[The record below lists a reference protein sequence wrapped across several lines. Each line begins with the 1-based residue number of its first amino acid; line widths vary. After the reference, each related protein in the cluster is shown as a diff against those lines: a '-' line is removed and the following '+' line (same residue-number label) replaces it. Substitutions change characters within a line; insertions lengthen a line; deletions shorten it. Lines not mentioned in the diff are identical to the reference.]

1 MKRLAVSLGLVLLT
15 VAIAA
20 SVASAAELRLS
31 QARGGHFP
39 DRAFLLSLASR
50 ATLAPSQ
57 VSVTENSSLVS
68 GVSFEPASS
77 VGQSRF
83 GTVLLIDTSWS
94 MNGAAIRDAVAAAN
108 TFVQTR
114 NPGQP
119 VGIIFFSESPQ
130 IAVPLTRNTATLQSA
145 LTGRPQL
152 HSGTRIFD
160 AASAALQMLARAH
173 IVGGSVILLSDGQ
186 DTGSHTSEQAL
197 ATAASAQGVRVY
209 TIGVRD
215 YSFVGS
221 TLQSL
226 ASATNGVYQP
236 VTSAALVQLYRGLG
250 LALSNQYLIR
260 YRSIASLGQ
269 HVMVSVSVVGLGA
282 ASTSYSTP
290 ALPPGGTV
298 TSLGRTIRA
307 TFWTSTLGAI
317 VVVIGCAMLL
327 GLALLL
333 AMSHREG
340 VRVRIASFVSS
351 SVPIAREA
359 RQRTLVQRALGDVRL
374 RRRERS
380 PWFDALAL
388 ELDVARIQFSPAQIL
403 LATVAGTILLGWL
416 LVAATSS
423 PLALPLGLAVPI
435 GVRFVIQYLANR
447 QRRLFEE
454 QLPDNLQVIASAL
467 RAGHTF
473 IGALGVMVEDAPEPS
488 RRDLRRALA
497 DEQLG
502 VPLVDALSLV
512 SQRMRSLDFQQVT
525 LVASLQR
532 DTGGNTAEVID
543 VVTDT
548 IRDRLDLRRLV
559 RSLTAQGRLA
569 GTILSGLPVGLLI
582 AVSLI
587 NPHYVH
593 PLFHKTI
600 GIIALVAAGIMVIS
614 GSLIIRRI
622 VNIEI

>member
-1 MKRLAVSLGLVLLT
+1 MKRPAAFFGVLALIF
-15 VAIAA
+15 AIF
-20 SVASAAELRLS
+20 ASAASAAQLRLS
-31 QARGGHFP
+31 EAREGRFP
-39 DRAFLLSLASR
+39 QRAFLLSLASR
-50 ATLAPSQ
+50 VTLAPSQ
-57 VSVTENSSLVS
+57 IAVTENGAPVS
-68 GVSFEPASS
+68 GVSVEAASA

-108 TFVQTR
+108 TFVHTR

-119 VGIIFFSESPQ
+119 VGIILFNASPQ
-130 IAVPLTRNTATLQSA
+130 IAVPMTTNTVTLQSA
-145 LTGRPQL
+145 LTGMPSL
-152 HSGTRIFD
+152 HSGTHIFD
-160 AASAALQMLARAH
+160 AVSAALQMLAKAH
-173 IVGGSVILLSDGQ
+173 IVGGSIILLSDGQ

-197 ATAASAQGVRVY
+197 ASAAGAQGVRVY

-226 ASATNGVYQP
+226 ALATNGVYQP

-269 HVMVSVSVVGLGA
+269 SVTVGVSVAGLGT
-282 ASTSYSTP
+282 ASTNYLAPS
-290 ALPPGGTV
+290 LPSGVV

-317 VVVIGCAMLL
+317 AIVIGCAMLL
-327 GLALLL
+327 GAAMLLVI
-333 AMSHREG
+333 SQREG
-340 VRVRIASFVSS
+340 VRGRIASFVSS
-351 SVPIAREA
+351 TVPIARES
-359 RQRTLVQRALGDVRL
+359 RQRTLVQRALGDARL
-374 RRRERS
+374 NRRERP
-380 PWFDALAL
+380 PWIDALSL
-388 ELDVARIQFSPAQIL
+388 ELDVARIEFSPLQIIGATIAGTVL
-403 LATVAGTILLGWL
+403 LAWL
-416 LVAATSS
+416 LVVATSS
-423 PLALPLGLAVPI
+423 PLGAILALAVPVC
-435 GVRFVIQYLANR
+435 VRFVIRYLASR

-473 IGALGVMVEDAPEPS
+473 VGALGVMVEDAPEPS
-488 RRDLRRALA
+488 RRDLGRALA

-502 VPLVDALSLV
+502 VPLVDALTTV
-512 SQRMRSLDFQQVT
+512 SERMRSLDFQQVT

-543 VVTDT
+543 VVTET

-587 NPHYVH
+587 NPKYVH

-600 GIIALVAAGIMVIS
+600 GIVALVAAGIMVIS

-622 VNIEI
+622 VDIEI